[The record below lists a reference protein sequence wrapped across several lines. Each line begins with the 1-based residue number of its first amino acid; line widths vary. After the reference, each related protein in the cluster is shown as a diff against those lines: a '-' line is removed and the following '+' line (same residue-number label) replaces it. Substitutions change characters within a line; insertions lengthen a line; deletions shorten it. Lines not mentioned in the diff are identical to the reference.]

1 MQNFGDPIYYKYRL
15 MIHVDINVFTPRIH
29 VFVQLLYIYGVV
41 NQNGNLGDIRISK
54 GVQKDA

>member
-1 MQNFGDPIYYKYRL
+1 MIY
-15 MIHVDINVFTPRIH
+15 VDINVFTPRIH
-29 VFVQLLYIYGVV
+29 VFVQLLYSGVV

>member
-15 MIHVDINVFTPRIH
+15 MIYVDINVFTPRIH
-29 VFVQLLYIYGVV
+29 VFVQLLYSGVV

>member
-1 MQNFGDPIYYKYRL
+1 